1 MNKPSN
7 TVKNIINGAIIA
19 GIIILLI
26 GLYYWIIK
34 AGIPYQDPTEE
45 LRIQYAVNMG
55 IGDELVKTGAVN
67 HQGCHRECPLSGQ
80 IQHSEEGDLP
90 FFGKF
95 LCNIPKNNN

>member
-55 IGDELVKTGAVN
+55 IGDELVKTGAVLLII
-67 HQGCHRECPLSGQ
+67 G
-80 IQHSEEGDLP
+80 IA
-90 FFGKF
+90 GKIGTF
-95 LCNIPKNNN
+95 ALGRRK